1 VDLFSDFYLFFFEE
15 ETKFRLIS
23 PMPHLPSFSFISA
36 FQFMFNLQQSCNG
49 VEEEANKELNCRQ
62 VYKHQMGLKT
72 F

>member
-1 VDLFSDFYLFFFEE
+1 
-15 ETKFRLIS
+15 
-23 PMPHLPSFSFISA
+23 MPHLPSFSFISA